1 MANARLTKD
10 NWFICE
16 RCGHKLG
23 KAVGVWNSRRGMPA
37 IEIKC
42 HSCKTLNYIMVGSP
56 SKPTAEK

>member
-10 NWFICE
+10 NWFICA

-23 KAVGVWNSRRGMPA
+23 RAMGDWNGMKGMPA

-42 HSCKTLNYIMVGSP
+42 HSCKTLNYIMVGNAGKQKTNS
-56 SKPTAEK
+56 